1 MIRINP
7 NNNNNQ
13 IIKLSAQQSSEA
25 INISFTKQDT
35 ITAASS
41 MEIKG
46 LTVEREKISPKGSSK
61 PEHLKNAPS
70 PKITIAGEEKTA
82 AIVVDT
88 EHNLLYTYDDEGN
101 AQTVYSVA
109 TGKKYTPTK
118 KGIKMITNVE
128 SYPYKTAYG
137 TKRKRN
143 PNNYGPNVI
152 IIENIDPETGK
163 IVGRNGQFIHGN
175 NNENSLGTY
184 ASLGCVRMDNEVI
197 KKLSKE
203 VVRNTY
209 VLVK

>member
-7 NNNNNQ
+7 NFNNNPSVKTDSYKGTVDLNTVFAA
-13 IIKLSAQQSSEA
+13 K
-25 INISFTKQDT
+25 DT
-35 ITAASS
+35 LPAASADT
-41 MEIKG
+41 KG
-46 LTVEREKISPKGSSK
+46 LVVEKEKISPKGSTK

-70 PKITIAGEEKTA
+70 PKITIAGEEKNA

-88 EHNLLYTYDDEGN
+88 ENNLLYTYNEEGK
-101 AQTVYSVA
+101 AEAVYSVA

-118 KGIKMITNVE
+118 KGIKMITRVE
-128 SYPYKTAYG
+128 DYPYSTAYG

-143 PNNYGPNVI
+143 PNDYGPNVI

-175 NNENSLGTY
+175 NNEKSLGTH

-197 KKLSKE
+197 KKLSQE
-203 VVRNTY
+203 VKRNTY
-209 VLVK
+209 VLMK

>member
-13 IIKLSAQQSSEA
+13 IIKLSAQQSSA
-25 INISFTKQDT
+25 DMNTVFATKDT
-35 ITAASS
+35 LPPDTLNV
-41 MEIKG
+41 KG
-46 LTVEREKISPKGSSK
+46 LVVEKEKISPKGSTN
-61 PEHLKNAPS
+61 PAHLKNAPS

-143 PNNYGPNVI
+143 PNDYGPNVI

-175 NNENSLGTY
+175 NNEKSLGTY